1 MLRSQKVGC
10 VLLACIVLLEIIV
23 GTACKKSEK
32 RDNTTESTE
41 VSETE
46 EDPSSSG
53 SEEIPGQTEPE
64 PMDPI
69 EKEAK
74 ELAADLGV
82 SEKELHGRYDLFI
95 KYADCVVNNPKM
107 GDWRGYALHYFPI
120 VADYLTE
127 EYEESFLEKVKDL
140 RMIAMPIEDAGGDF
154 NAPGNTVRICGD
166 GKVYK
171 TDSTYTT
178 VYHEMTHFL
187 DAFVEGE
194 ESPDMFYTG
203 ERFAYPDDFTEE
215 ENLNNMSYD
224 YKVIYASFITEGGA
238 ELYMSKYFGRSPRA
252 YYSESCFLTGLEW
265 IYGSEALDT
274 LFLSKDSTKRF
285 IDMLKDAG
293 YSDEEICKVFD
304 SFNYNTYMRIDE
316 PEDFVYYEDVLVD
329 LYEHVKG
336 NGWKD
341 DKVFCRILMQIH
353 SGYNKLFEESQLKHE
368 GLAGII
374 SGYDSR
380 LQWTLDVMSQID
392 EHQDTDYVD
401 ALCVMIRNDKAY
413 LATRVQRTICTDGN
427 EPSAIEIEYDFDSE
441 KVLSYEYI
449 SYCQPTDIPNAL
461 PQGTELDDRLGS
473 LVHDNS
479 KAHQQTPYSGSSEM
493 KDLYERACEIGN
505 KYGVYIHVGEDLPE
519 YLGRGDVSSAEHLKS
534 ALDQVEKVLGEFP
547 EGYFD
552 QLNYGYYTGFDIVL
566 CDWPLWDEMSV
577 LRTGDDYF
585 FHVALECRNDKN
597 VALVGERLLDAI
609 FSATDLKLKNYYE
622 NFETPDFSEEK
633 WAMLNPIEFFYVGYL
648 DEDKQIANYEENKE
662 YVATTNGTRCAP
674 KDRSQLMTTLMQSKD
689 LSSTCLKKAEYY
701 SSVIREAF
709 DDSTWPEKTFWEEE
723 IAAQTEES
731 GEKAA

>member
-23 GTACKKSEK
+23 GTACRKTDKK
-32 RDNTTESTE
+32 DNTADSTE

-46 EDPSSSG
+46 EDPSSIG
-53 SEEIPGQTEPE
+53 SEETPSQTEAK

-74 ELAADLGV
+74 ELASELGV

-120 VADYLTE
+120 IADHLTE

-154 NAPGNTVRICGD
+154 NAPGDTIRICGD
-166 GKVYK
+166 GKVYA
-171 TDSTYTT
+171 TETTYTT

-203 ERFAYPDDFTEE
+203 ERFAYPDDYTEE
-215 ENLNNMSYD
+215 ENLNNQSYN

-252 YYSESCFLTGLEW
+252 YFSESCFLTGIEW

-274 LFLSKDSTKRF
+274 LFFSKDSTKRF

-304 SFNYNTYMRIDE
+304 SFNYDTYARIDQ
-316 PEDFVYYEDVLVD
+316 PEDFICFEDVLVD

-336 NGWKD
+336 KNWKE
-341 DKVFCRILMQIH
+341 DKVFCQILQQIH
-353 SGYNKLFEESQLKHE
+353 LGYNHMYEPAVKNPEINDVLVEYSQR
-368 GLAGII
+368 
-374 SGYDSR
+374 S
-380 LQWTLDVMSQID
+380 QWTNAIMAQISD
-392 EHQDTDYVD
+392 IPED
-401 ALCVMIRNDKAY
+401 AFYDQLCVMIRNDKPY
-413 LATRVQRTICTDGN
+413 LASRVSVCDITVRLDAV
-427 EPSAIEIEYDFDSE
+427 EVEYDFDSD
-441 KVLSYEYI
+441 KMLSYDIIIYNH
-449 SYCQPTDIPNAL
+449 PTEIPKTL
-461 PQGTELDDRLGS
+461 PQGAELDERLAS
-473 LVHDNS
+473 FVHDNS

-534 ALDQVEKVLGEFP
+534 ALDQVEKVLGQFP

-566 CDWPLWDEMSV
+566 CDWPLWEEMSV
-577 LRTGDDYF
+577 LRTGEDYF

-633 WAMLNPIEFFYVGYL
+633 WDELNPVEFFYSGYV
-648 DEDKQIANYEENKE
+648 DEDKSKEQFAQNKE
-662 YVATTNGTRCAP
+662 YVATEKSIIWAP
-674 KDRSQLMTTLMQSKD
+674 KDRSQLMTSVMQSKD
-689 LSSTCLKKAEYY
+689 LSETCLKKAEYY

-709 DDSTWPEKTFWEEE
+709 DDSNWPEKTFWEEE
-723 IAAQTEES
+723 IAAQTEKSE
-731 GEKAA
+731 EKAA